1 MDAQFQGITSDFI
14 ADFSR
19 FSPINATSAGDHRYD
34 DLVDEISQESR
45 DQERDFYREME
56 GLLSALDRDRLS
68 RANQV
73 DYQLLLHYVQQQQ
86 WQLNELQEW
95 AWNPL
100 KYTSLAGGAI
110 YNLMA
115 RDFGP
120 LQERLLHATARL
132 NQFPR
137 FLEQV
142 RETLDPKR
150 VPKEHAETALKQ
162 NRGVLSVLKNLVE
175 PHLAKL
181 PQEKQRQ
188 LFDAIALATTA
199 VNEHQKW
206 LESDLLPNALGN
218 FRLGKELYDQKLS
231 WTLQTNFSRQRIHDL
246 ASAELKRVRAE
257 MYDIS
262 RTFLLAQ
269 NPSGNLPLSPSAQQ
283 QQATIQQCL
292 EMAYLE
298 MPARDQIV
306 ATAEASMKLT
316 VDFIRDHNLVTVPSD
331 PLEIILMP
339 EFQRGVSFAYC
350 DSPGPLDVGQ
360 KTFYAVAPLPESWTD
375 EQCKS
380 FLREYNL
387 RSIHNLTIHEA
398 MPGHFLQIAHAN
410 RYPSQLR
417 AVLASGVFI
426 EGWACYTE
434 QMMSEEGFLDFDPL
448 MRLITLK
455 WYLRSLVNS
464 LIDQAIHVDGLQ
476 REAAMRMMTED
487 AFQEERE
494 AAAKWI
500 RAQLTS
506 TQLSTYFVGYQEHR
520 AMRGAAEKHWK
531 TDFQLKTYHD
541 RAISFGAPP
550 VRYAQALLLEQP
562 IPD

>member
-1 MDAQFQGITSDFI
+1 M
-14 ADFSR
+14 
-19 FSPINATSAGDHRYD
+19 
-34 DLVDEISQESR
+34 
-45 DQERDFYREME
+45 
-56 GLLSALDRDRLS
+56 SALDRDRLS

-73 DYQLLLHYVQQQQ
+73 DYQLLLHYVQRQQ

-120 LQERLLHATARL
+120 LQERLLHATSRL

-181 PQEKQRQ
+181 PQEEQRQ
-188 LFDAIALATTA
+188 LFDAIALATAA

-206 LESDLLPNALGN
+206 LESDLFPNALGD

-262 RTFLLAQ
+262 RTFLLSQ
-269 NPSGNLPLSPSAQQ
+269 DPTGNLPLSPSPQQ

-292 EMAYLE
+292 ELAYLE

-306 ATAEASMKLT
+306 ATAEASMKIT
-316 VDFIRDHNLVTVPSD
+316 VDFIREHNLVTVPSD

-375 EQCKS
+375 EQCES

-434 QMMSEEGFLDFDPL
+434 QMMSEEGFLDSDPL

-531 TDFQLKTYHD
+531 ADFQLKTYHD

-550 VRYAQALLLEQP
+550 VRYAQALLLDQP